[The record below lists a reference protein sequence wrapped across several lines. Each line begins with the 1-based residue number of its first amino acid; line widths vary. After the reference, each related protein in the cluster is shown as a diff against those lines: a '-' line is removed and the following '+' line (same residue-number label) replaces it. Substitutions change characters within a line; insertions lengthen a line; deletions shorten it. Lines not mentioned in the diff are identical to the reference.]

1 MNHDEVNDSDDDFI
15 LEGLEQGHVS
25 YIPIITIDPYTS
37 SDDEYNMSAVSPL
50 APETVESLSP
60 LSEVWGERDIMSR
73 RFYIAP
79 SPILLY
85 NDSDSDQELTRFVY
99 EMNRPPIQLYR
110 PIMDEDVDG
119 PLPDTLLSLDRSD
132 ISYHGHDPE
141 F

>member
-1 MNHDEVNDSDDDFI
+1 
-15 LEGLEQGHVS
+15 
-25 YIPIITIDPYTS
+25 
-37 SDDEYNMSAVSPL
+37 
-50 APETVESLSP
+50 
-60 LSEVWGERDIMSR
+60 MSR

-85 NDSDSDQELTRFVY
+85 NDSDSDSDQELTRFVY

-110 PIMDEDVDG
+110 PIVDDDVDG
-119 PLPDTLLSLDRSD
+119 PLPDRLLSLDRSD